1 MHDLQVIDEP
11 ATAVALLD
19 PVRGRILAGL
29 SEPGSATSLARR
41 LGLTRQKVNY
51 HLRQLEL
58 HGLVRLV
65 EERPRRGLTER
76 VLVATAAGYVVS
88 PAALGPSAADPAR
101 TDRLSAQYLIAVAA
115 RMIREVSALSA
126 RAEQARKTLP
136 TVTIDTEIRFAS
148 PGDRAAFTAE
158 LAASVTAL
166 AARYHDENTDGGR
179 WHRLIVAAH
188 PRPAEPAA
196 TTVDIDPAPTDPDH
210 DPDPEKG

>member
-1 MHDLQVIDEP
+1 MMRYLDSSVLVSSLIPDDPDYAACDRLLVGSGNWTSPHALNEVF
-11 ATAVALLD
+11 ATLT
-19 PVRGRILAGL
+19 GG
-29 SEPGSATSLARR
+29 R
-41 LGLTRQKVNY
+41 LGICID
-51 HLRQLEL
+51 
-58 HGLVRLV
+58 
-65 EERPRRGLTER
+65 
-76 VLVATAAGYVVS
+76 AG
-88 PAALGPSAADPAR
+88 
-101 TDRLSAQYLIAVAA
+101 VAA

-166 AARYHDENTDGGR
+166 AARYHDESTDGGR